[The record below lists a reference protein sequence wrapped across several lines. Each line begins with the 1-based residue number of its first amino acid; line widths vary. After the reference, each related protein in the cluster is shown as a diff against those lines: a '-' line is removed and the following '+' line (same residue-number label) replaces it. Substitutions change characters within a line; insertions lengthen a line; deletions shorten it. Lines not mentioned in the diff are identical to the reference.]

1 MVLETLF
8 GEDGDVL
15 REPRF
20 QLLLFASVN
29 GAMGIVL
36 VSPILEALTGPF
48 GIDEVGAGLL
58 ITAFVAPAIVAVPVA
73 GALADRHGRRPV
85 LAASLALFGLAG
97 VAIAATTDYR
107 VVLGLRALQGLGSG
121 GIVPVAIASLGDFYD
136 GAEEA
141 TAQGLR
147 FTATGIVQAA
157 VPIAAGVLVG
167 VAWQYPFLLYAL
179 ALPAAVLAFV
189 HFEEPTDDGGDG
201 REGYVRDLLWLLARP
216 RVAATLAALAMPVF
230 TYVTFLAY
238 NSFLVVRVLGGTAGQ
253 AGVLLA
259 VVNAAYA
266 LATSQAGRIDARFER
281 RATPLVGAFSVLAVG
296 MSGFGHAP
304 NLLVAGAACAF
315 MSVGGGLSA
324 SLLFSAVNA
333 RAPDDFRAGVVSVGQ
348 MVTRTSTAVA
358 PVAVGAL
365 IGVLEVGLGNAA
377 AIRNAFVVVGV
388 TCAVLGS
395 AAIVLSGMASP
406 VPDGDAIGTIS
417 GPE

>member
-8 GEDGDVL
+8 GEEGDVL

-48 GIDEVGAGLL
+48 GVDEVGAGLL
-58 ITAFVAPAIVAVPVA
+58 ITAFVAPAIVGVPVL
-73 GALADRHGRRPV
+73 GALADRLGRRPV
-85 LAASLALFGLAG
+85 LSGSLAVVGIAG

-107 VVLGLRALQGLGSG
+107 VVLGLRVLQGFASG
-121 GIVPVAIASLGDFYD
+121 GIIPVAIASLGDFYD

-157 VPIAAGVLVG
+157 VPIAAGALVG
-167 VAWQYPFLLYAL
+167 LAWQFPFLLYAL
-179 ALPAAVLAFV
+179 AIPVAALVFLR
-189 HFEEPTDDGGDG
+189 FEEPATGDGDG

-216 RVAATLAALAMPVF
+216 RVAATLAALMMPVF

-266 LATSQAGRIDARFER
+266 LATSQAGRIDGFFDR
-281 RATPLVGAFSVLAVG
+281 RATPLVGAFAVLAVG
-296 MSGFGHAP
+296 MSTFGHAP

-333 RAPDDFRAGVVSVGQ
+333 RSPDAFRAGVVSVGQ
-348 MVTRTSTAVA
+348 MVTRASTAVA

-365 IGVLEVGLGNAA
+365 IAALEAGLGNAA

-388 TCAVLGS
+388 TCAALGS
-395 AAIVLSGMASP
+395 VAIVLSGVAPP
-406 VPDGDAIGTIS
+406 VPDDDAIGAT
-417 GPE
+417 GNPE